1 MIWHEVVVMRR
12 AIVKQISKANELEIQ
27 RHSDVAADFIRIEL
41 ELADTFCNLALESS
55 AERRQ
60 QYLFNAHR
68 ALDAAFHAL
77 AKVEMNEKELEGI
90 ITKIEEVKAL
100 LESLEG
106 RGSECP
112 NC

>member
-1 MIWHEVVVMRR
+1 MRR
-12 AIVKQISKANELEIQ
+12 AIVKEIAKANELEMQ
-27 RHSDVAADFIRIEL
+27 RHNDVAADFIRTEL
-41 ELADTFCNLALESS
+41 ELADTFCNLALECPP
-55 AERRQ
+55 ERRQ
-60 QYLFNAHR
+60 QHLFNAHR

-90 ITKIEEVKAL
+90 LAKIEEVKAL

-106 RGSECP
+106 RGSARP

>member
-1 MIWHEVVVMRR
+1 MRR
-12 AIVKQISKANELEIQ
+12 VILKEISKANEVEAE
-27 RHSDVAADFIRIEL
+27 RYDDDAADRIRIEL
-41 ELADTFCNLALESS
+41 ELADTFCDLALEQA

-60 QYLFNAHR
+60 QHLCNARR

-77 AKVEMNEKELEGI
+77 AKVEMNEEELEGI
-90 ITKIEEVKAL
+90 ITKVEEVKAL

-106 RGSECP
+106 GGSARP